1 MNIENRLKELG
12 IELPTAPTPAGSYV
26 PAVTAGNMVFVSG
39 QLPTVAGE
47 LKYKG
52 KVGTDISLEDAN
64 HAAKVCIINALA
76 VLKAHLGS
84 LDNIERIVR
93 LGGFVNSS
101 DGFTMQPKVING
113 ASDFLF
119 EVFGEKGQHARAAVG
134 VNELPLN
141 AAVEVEMTVLIK

>member
-1 MNIENRLKELG
+1 MSIENRLKELG

-84 LDNIERIVR
+84 LDNIEKIVR

-141 AAVEVEMTVLIK
+141 AAVEIEMTVLIK

>member
-1 MNIENRLKELG
+1 MSIENRLKELG

-76 VLKAHLGS
+76 VLKSHLGS